1 VVTARRLVVT
11 LLGVTSVLVVP
22 VSDEASYV
30 VRLATAVVAVVVLLR
45 HGNAPG
51 RLSRLL
57 LASAL
62 LAGILSGVLAT
73 AYLLRSGQPSPPGGA
88 ADWAY
93 LTYGPLAVAGLLA
106 LPRHPDAG
114 PWRLKTCAEALIVVS
129 SLGFLLER
137 VFADM
142 MRASGQ
148 GLAGRA
154 AAVGY
159 PLNAVFVLAVLLA
172 VVPRLQPD
180 LQPFLRRCGLGL
192 ALMMVGDIGYAVGL
206 LHGWYRPTAWPAA
219 ATQAGLVLVALSP
232 VAARRALRLEEPD
245 LGPPSL
251 VDTAAP
257 YLAVLP
263 SICFSCY
270 LIVTGKPFTR
280 GEMLLAVIVGTCLV
294 ARQLLSNAE
303 HRHVVQLLSARERE
317 ARVAA
322 MRDPLTMLSNRT
334 AVHARLKD
342 HLERGDRVT
351 LALLDL
357 DDFKD
362 INDTHGHGTGDGVLR
377 AIADRLTEVLPT
389 GALVARLGGDEFAV
403 CAAIDPEPL
412 ATALVSVFD
421 DPVVLGPRQF
431 SITASLGLVVVD
443 EGVSTSVEALSH
455 VDVAMYE
462 AKGRKEPHCCGV
474 TVLDNEAR
482 ARAAARAQLRDDV
495 SRPRLEEFRV
505 VYEPLVELSTGRVVG
520 AEALLR
526 WRHPALGDVP
536 PATFIPLAEQVGGIQ
551 LLGELALRCAVGDL
565 AAWRTTA
572 ARRGQP
578 LDHVTVSVNLSPRQ
592 LGVPGLVELVTEVLQ
607 EHRVPPGRLLLEITE
622 EALLEDWDTAVEVV
636 RELRAHGV
644 GVAVD
649 DFGTGYSSMRYL
661 RRFDTSTLKID
672 REFVEVV
679 GDERRTRALVASVIE
694 LAGSLGLATVAEG
707 VETLDQLQVLRS
719 LGCQYA
725 QGYLFDRPME
735 REAFGALLLAG
746 HTYAM
751 GPGAAVVPLPRSE
764 RVLDAADGAT

>member
-1 VVTARRLVVT
+1 VVTVRRLVVT
-11 LLGVTSVLVVP
+11 LGGVASVLAVP
-22 VSDEASYV
+22 TSDVASYV
-30 VRLATAVVAVVVLLR
+30 VRLTTAVVATVVLLR
-45 HGNAPG
+45 HANAPG
-51 RLSRLL
+51 RTSRLL

-62 LAGILSGVLAT
+62 LTGILSGVLAT
-73 AYLLRSGQPSPPGGA
+73 VHLVVTGQPSPPGGA

-106 LPRHPDAG
+106 LPRHPDQG
-114 PWRLKTCAEALIVVS
+114 PWRLKTCAEALIVVT

-137 VFADM
+137 VFAAM

-148 GLAGRA
+148 PLAGRI

-159 PLNAVFVLAVLLA
+159 PTNAMFVLAVLLT
-172 VVPRLQPD
+172 VVPRLQPE
-180 LQPFLRRCGLGL
+180 LQPFLRRCGAGL
-192 ALMMVGDIGYAVGL
+192 ALLMVGDIGYAVGL
-206 LHGWYRPTAWPAA
+206 LHGWYTPTTWPAA

-232 VAARRALRLEEPD
+232 VAARRELHLEEPD

-251 VDTAAP
+251 VDAGAP

-270 LIVTGKPFTR
+270 LIATGQPFTR
-280 GEMLLAVIVGTCLV
+280 GEMLLAVVVGTCLV

-303 HRHVVQLLSARERE
+303 HRHVVQRLSARERD
-317 ARVAA
+317 AKAA
-322 MRDPLTMLSNRT
+322 ALRDPLTMLSNRT
-334 AVHARLKD
+334 AVHARLKE
-342 HLERGDRVT
+342 HLLHGDRVT

-362 INDTHGHGTGDGVLR
+362 INDTHGHGTGDGVLQE
-377 AIADRLTEVLPT
+377 IADRLRAALPED
-389 GALVARLGGDEFAV
+389 ALVARLGGDEFAV
-403 CAAIDPEPL
+403 CAEAVPERL
-412 ATALVSVFD
+412 ATALVSIFE

-443 EGVSTSVEALSH
+443 EGVSSSVEALSH

-462 AKGRKEPHCCGV
+462 AKGRKEPHRCGV

-482 ARAAARAQLRDDV
+482 ARAAARVQLRDDV

-505 VYEPLVELSTGRVVG
+505 VYEPLVDLTTGCVVG
-520 AEALLR
+520 AEGLLR
-526 WRHPALGDVP
+526 WLHPVLGEVP

-572 ARRGQP
+572 ARRGIP

-592 LGVPGLVELVTEVLQ
+592 LGIPGLVDLVAAVLQ
-607 EHRVPPGRLLLEITE
+607 EHHVPPSRLTLEITE

-679 GDERRTRALVASVIE
+679 GEERRTRALVASVIE
-694 LAGSLGLATVAEG
+694 LADSLGLTTVAEG

-719 LGCQYA
+719 LGCRYA

-735 REAFGALLLAG
+735 RDAFGALLLAG
-746 HTYAM
+746 HAYPL
-751 GPGAAVVPLPRSE
+751 GPGSSPVVPAPRSE
-764 RVLDAADGAT
+764 RVLEQP